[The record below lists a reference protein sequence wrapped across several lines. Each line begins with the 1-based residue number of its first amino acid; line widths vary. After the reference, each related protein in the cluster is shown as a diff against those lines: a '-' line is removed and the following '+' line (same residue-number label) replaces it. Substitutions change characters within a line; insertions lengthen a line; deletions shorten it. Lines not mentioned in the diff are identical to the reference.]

1 MKKLLV
7 LTILLGAIFGLTPTE
22 TAVEDNNDPITVLDL
37 PDLH

>member
-22 TAVEDNNDPITVLDL
+22 TAVGDESGPITVLEL
-37 PDLH
+37 PDMH

>member
-22 TAVEDNNDPITVLDL
+22 TAVEDSEPVTVLDL
-37 PDLH
+37 PGLH